1 MTDLLSRLKDTIA
14 LTPSA
19 HSDEPIGARLDRREI
34 DDIATNVLALVDGKN
49 VDQPEALPDG
59 DYAIVEIMGHR
70 TIVGRVMEIERFGVK
85 LMSIEPILSGK
96 LLPAVLIGGGSIYQ
110 YTPCPKE
117 RAAARAPK
125 EEGYLPVSIRA
136 ALPPKALP
144 APSGG
149 DIHDY
154 DDEEEMPFR

>member
-34 DDIATNVLALVDGKN
+34 DDLAANVMAFMKTDTP
-49 VDQPEALPDG
+49 DQPEELPDG

-70 TIVGRVMEIERFGVK
+70 TIIGRVTEIERFGAK
-85 LMSIEPILSGK
+85 LMSIEPILAGK

-110 YTPCPKE
+110 YTPCPKD

-125 EEGYLPVSIRA
+125 EEGYLPLSIRA
-136 ALPPKALP
+136 ALPPTALP
-144 APSGG
+144 APAGG
-149 DIHDY
+149 DIDVY
-154 DDEEEMPFR
+154 DEDEDMPF